1 MVSIVSCA
9 EGTPCVKE
17 TLISRLVTKSCTSTL
32 LLICLFEE
40 KSHRLR
46 KKKGG
51 CFVLKHP
58 EMTRTNIQDFTST
71 ETFWIIFKKNIYK

>member
-46 KKKGG
+46 KKKKKGLFCSKTSRNDKDKHTG
-51 CFVLKHP
+51 FHIYRNVLDY
-58 EMTRTNIQDFTST
+58 I
-71 ETFWIIFKKNIYK
+71 